1 MVAELGNRRFMT
13 VSEVA
18 EVMGISKTLAYAFVR
33 SDECEFNV
41 VTINRRIL
49 VPENSFYQW
58 YDSLKDTNNN

>member
-1 MVAELGNRRFMT
+1 MVAELSNRRFMT